1 MARWKR
7 LVERQFPQQA
17 ASTPAGSSQRSGQ
30 QNNSYTNSGTGRG
43 RGGGGASRGSRGSS
57 RGGSSNQNFR
67 GTGSRVN
74 PRPASAGPPAKVYG
88 LKNRKTT
95 DLVYNPWRNHEN
107 S

>member
-17 ASTPAGSSQRSGQ
+17 ASTPAGGSQRSGQ

-43 RGGGGASRGSRGSS
+43 RGGGASRGSRGSS
-57 RGGSSNQNFR
+57 RGGSGNQSFR

-95 DLVYNPWRNHEN
+95 DLVYNP
-107 S
+107 

>member
-17 ASTPAGSSQRSGQ
+17 ASAPAGSSQRSGQ
-30 QNNSYTNSGTGRG
+30 QNNSYTNNGAGRG

-57 RGGSSNQNFR
+57 RGGSGNQGFR

-88 LKNRKTT
+88 LSKTE
-95 DLVYNPWRNHEN
+95 R
-107 S
+107 

>member
-17 ASTPAGSSQRSGQ
+17 ASAPAGSSQRSGQ

-57 RGGSSNQNFR
+57 RGGSSNQSFR

-88 LKNRKTT
+88 LKKSQTKS
-95 DLVYNPWRNHEN
+95 DLLLLTKRI
-107 S
+107 